1 MEKNNKL
8 KLILVVGIVLLL
20 STNALLFQRQM
31 DSDWQK
37 YQKEYLKKVIE
48 KTTDPKQKMEIMNRA
63 PRIEQLILTEFG
75 EKRVDRCV
83 TCHASINDKRFKD
96 EKNPF
101 KAHPK
106 LPGNHSFDVFGCT
119 ICHDG
124 NGRGLT
130 VEDAHGKVYDWMYP
144 LLKGVYIQSSC
155 GKCHSA
161 PYLKETPVLARGSKL
176 FKSLACYGCHK
187 IDGVSKGSLGIPLT
201 KVGKK
206 RTVDFLIEKIKKPKQ
221 KATPE
226 TVMPTMKIKPEDLT
240 ALVVFLQ
247 SQRGEYLDLSNMAFY
262 EKQKLWKMPVEEKRF
277 AVSVASGKQIFETK
291 SCTTCHSVNNVGGVV
306 GPDLTTVGNRRNK
319 EWIKQH
325 FINPRSLVIDS
336 IMPDFPYSKSEL
348 EALTMYLGTLKEVS
362 DDAKK
367 SIEKKYLKKK

>member
-31 DSDWQK
+31 SSDWQK
-37 YQKEYLKKVIE
+37 YQKEYLKMAVE
-48 KTTDPKQKMEIMNRA
+48 KATDPKQKMEIMNRA

-96 EKNPF
+96 EENPF

-130 VEDAHGKVYDWMYP
+130 VEDAHGEVYDWMYP
-144 LLKGVYIQSSC
+144 RLKGVFIQSNC
-155 GKCHSA
+155 AKCHPA
-161 PYLKETPVLARGSKL
+161 PYLKETPVLAKGSEL
-176 FKSLACYGCHK
+176 FKSMACYGCHK
-187 IDGVSKGSLGIPLT
+187 IDGVSKGSLGVPLT
-201 KVGKK
+201 KVGNK
-206 RTVDFLIEKIKKPKQ
+206 RTVHFLMEKLKDPKRQ
-221 KATPE
+221 PTPE
-226 TVMPTMKIKPEDLT
+226 TVMPIMKIKPEDLT
-240 ALVVFLQ
+240 ALVVYLK
-247 SQRGEYLDLSNMAFY
+247 SQRGEYLDLSNMAYF
-262 EKQKLWKMPVEEKRF
+262 EKKKLWKMPEPEKRF
-277 AVSVASGKQIFETK
+277 AVSVASGKKIFETK
-291 SCTTCHSVNNVGGVV
+291 SCATCHAINAVGGVV
-306 GPDLTTVGNRRNK
+306 GPDLTMVGTRRNK

-348 EALTMYLGTLKEVS
+348 EALTMYLGTLKAVS
-362 DDAKK
+362 NDAKK
-367 SIEKKYLKKK
+367 SIEIKYSKKK